1 MTSLVQLRHPRHG
14 RAAALVVGAELRL
27 LPQFDSIYSLAAS
40 ALTRG
45 LPLAQA
51 AHQAATGELLS
62 YDDIHAGK
70 SPWRLLPAMDH
81 PTEPARC
88 MVAGTGLTH
97 LQSAANRNAM
107 HVAPSAQ
114 TGATPQTTPTAKPT
128 DSMVMY
134 QWGVEGGRPPA
145 GAVGTSPEW
154 FYKGTGAILR
164 GHLDPLTVPSYACD
178 GGEEAEVAGIYLID
192 PTGTPRRLGFATG
205 NEFSAHVF
213 ARKNY
218 LYLASSKLRECAIGP
233 ELVLDASFDDLP
245 GNVAIHRGS
254 TVLWRKSLRTGEAA
268 MCHSLA
274 NMEHHHFKF
283 APHRRPGDVHIHF
296 FGAGAFSFGDGVQ
309 LEAGDVMEVSFDKL
323 GRSLRNPLAAERG
336 SEQLAVV
343 QPL

>member
-14 RAAALVVGAELRL
+14 RAAALVEGAQLRL
-27 LPQFDSIYSLAAS
+27 LSGVETIHMLAS
-40 ALTRG
+40 AALARG
-45 LPLAQA
+45 HSLAQA
-51 AHQAATGELLS
+51 AQDAATGESLS
-62 YDDIHAGK
+62 YDEIHAGA
-70 SPWRLLPAMDH
+70 SAWRLLPAMDH

-107 HVAPSAQ
+107 HADPS
-114 TGATPQTTPTAKPT
+114 AKPT

-145 GAVGTSPEW
+145 GHVGTSPEW
-154 FYKGTGAILR
+154 FYKGAGAILR
-164 GHLDPLTVPSYACD
+164 GHLDPLTVPEYACD
-178 GGEEAEVAGIYLID
+178 GGEEAEVAGIYMID
-192 PTGTPRRLGFATG
+192 AAGVPRRLGFAAG
-205 NEFSAHVF
+205 NEFSDHIF
-213 ARKNY
+213 EKKNY
-218 LYLASSKLRECAIGP
+218 LYLASSKLRECSIGP
-233 ELVLDASFDDLP
+233 ELVLDAAFDDLP
-245 GNVAIHRGS
+245 GRVAIHRGS
-254 TVLWRKSLRTGEAA
+254 SVLWRKDIRTGEAA

-296 FGAGAFSFGDGVQ
+296 FGAGAFSFGEGVQ

-323 GRSLRNPLAAERG
+323 GRSLRNPLTVVREPER
-336 SEQLAVV
+336 LVAV

>member
-14 RAAALVVGAELRL
+14 RAAALVIGAELRL

-45 LPLAQA
+45 LPLSHAV
-51 AHQAATGELLS
+51 HQAATGEALS
-62 YDDIHAGK
+62 YDAVHSGA

-97 LQSAANRNAM
+97 RQSAANRNAM
-107 HVAPSAQ
+107 HAD
-114 TGATPQTTPTAKPT
+114 PTAKPT

-134 QWGVEGGRPPA
+134 QWGVDGGRPPA
-145 GAVGTSPEW
+145 GRVGTSPEW

-164 GHLDPLTVPSYACD
+164 GHLDPLTVPAYACD
-178 GGEEAEVAGIYLID
+178 GGEEAEVAGIYIID
-192 PTGTPRRLGFATG
+192 AAGTPRRLGFAQG
-205 NEFSAHVF
+205 NEFSDHVF
-213 ARKNY
+213 EKKNY
-218 LYLASSKLRECAIGP
+218 LYLASSKLRECSIGP

-245 GNVAIHRGS
+245 GNVAIHRGTS
-254 TVLWRKSLRTGEAA
+254 VLWRKSLLTGEAA

-296 FGAGAFSFGDGVQ
+296 FGAGAFSFGEGIQ
-309 LEAGDVMEVSFDKL
+309 LEADDVMEVSFDQL
-323 GRSLRNPLAAERG
+323 GRSLRNPLAVERG
-336 SEQLAVV
+336 GEQLAVV